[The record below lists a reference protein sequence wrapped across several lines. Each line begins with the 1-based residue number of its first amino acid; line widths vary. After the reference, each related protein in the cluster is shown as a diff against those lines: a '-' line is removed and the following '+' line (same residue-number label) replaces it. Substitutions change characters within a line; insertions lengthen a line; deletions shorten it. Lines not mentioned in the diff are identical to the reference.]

1 MKFKYETQLRFEWHD
16 DLIEEK
22 REKLDGKYRDAR
34 EYLEKQRQLN
44 LSKSMQKK
52 EFNDIKM

>member
-1 MKFKYETQLRFEWHD
+1 M
-16 DLIEEK
+16 IEEK
-22 REKLDGKYRDAR
+22 REKLDGKYRDAS

>member
-22 REKLDGKYRDAR
+22 REKLDGKYRDAS